1 MAFFCD
7 KNLSVTKITTIF
19 ADGKTQIELWQDNI
33 IYGHFSKHQHVPQL
47 KEEKMKKISIC
58 NRFITIWLVF
68 TILLFLFLIYNYV
81 NSLDIIK
88 YRVDVYSS
96 EDSVKFDLN
105 DIKNAVNSFKEL
117 SIISISYV
125 GLTGA
130 ILWMLQTGL
139 KRRLRSDSDNLE

>member
-1 MAFFCD
+1 M
-7 KNLSVTKITTIF
+7 KN
-19 ADGKTQIELWQDNI
+19 
-33 IYGHFSKHQHVPQL
+33 
-47 KEEKMKKISIC
+47 ISIC
-58 NRFITIWLVF
+58 NKVITIWLVL
-68 TILLFLFLIYNYV
+68 TILLFLFLMFNYV
-81 NSLDIIK
+81 NFLDIIK
-88 YRVDVYSS
+88 YRVDVYTS

>member
-1 MAFFCD
+1 M
-7 KNLSVTKITTIF
+7 KNNSI
-19 ADGKTQIELWQDNI
+19 
-33 IYGHFSKHQHVPQL
+33 VPQL

-58 NRFITIWLVF
+58 NRAITIWLVL

-130 ILWMLQTGL
+130 ILWMLQTCL

>member
-1 MAFFCD
+1 MR
-7 KNLSVTKITTIF
+7 N
-19 ADGKTQIELWQDNI
+19 ADLKRSTPI
-33 IYGHFSKHQHVPQL
+33 VPQL

-58 NRFITIWLVF
+58 NRAITIWLVL
-68 TILLFLFLIYNYV
+68 TILLFLFLIYNYF

>member
-1 MAFFCD
+1 MPPLC
-7 KNLSVTKITTIF
+7 V
-19 ADGKTQIELWQDNI
+19 QII
-33 IYGHFSKHQHVPQL
+33 IIVPQL

-58 NRFITIWLVF
+58 NRAITIWLVL

>member
-1 MAFFCD
+1 M
-7 KNLSVTKITTIF
+7 KNNSI
-19 ADGKTQIELWQDNI
+19 
-33 IYGHFSKHQHVPQL
+33 VPQL
-47 KEEKMKKISIC
+47 KEEKMKKISIY
-58 NRFITIWLVF
+58 NRAITIWLVL

>member
-1 MAFFCD
+1 MGISQSINMFH
-7 KNLSVTKITTIF
+7 NLK
-19 ADGKTQIELWQDNI
+19 K
-33 IYGHFSKHQHVPQL
+33 K
-47 KEEKMKKISIC
+47 KMKKISIC

>member
-7 KNLSVTKITTIF
+7 KNLYVTKITTIF
-19 ADGKTQIELWQDNI
+19 ADGKKQIELWQDNI

-96 EDSVKFDLN
+96 EDSVK
-105 DIKNAVNSFKEL
+105 
-117 SIISISYV
+117 

>member
-1 MAFFCD
+1 MGCFQND
-7 KNLSVTKITTIF
+7 TI
-19 ADGKTQIELWQDNI
+19 
-33 IYGHFSKHQHVPQL
+33 VPQL
-47 KEEKMKKISIC
+47 KLEKMKKICIC

-130 ILWMLQTGL
+130 ILWMLQTGF

>member
-1 MAFFCD
+1 M
-7 KNLSVTKITTIF
+7 KNNSI
-19 ADGKTQIELWQDNI
+19 
-33 IYGHFSKHQHVPQL
+33 VPQL

-58 NRFITIWLVF
+58 NRAITIWLVL

>member
-1 MAFFCD
+1 MTPLFH
-7 KNLSVTKITTIF
+7 N
-19 ADGKTQIELWQDNI
+19 
-33 IYGHFSKHQHVPQL
+33 L

-139 KRRLRSDSDNLE
+139 KRRRRSDGGNLE

>member
-1 MAFFCD
+1 M
-7 KNLSVTKITTIF
+7 
-19 ADGKTQIELWQDNI
+19 
-33 IYGHFSKHQHVPQL
+33 
-47 KEEKMKKISIC
+47 
-58 NRFITIWLVF
+58 
-68 TILLFLFLIYNYV
+68 FLIYNYF
-81 NSLDIIK
+81 NTLDIIK